1 MPTPP
6 KRIIYFI
13 IVCVLF
19 TLSAYSFIDSYLTFG
34 FLLNDLQRNLGEN
47 VVIFMIFSFFL
58 SLTGF
63 VSVIYSA
70 RLMKGNQR
78 HQNTTLMDD
87 AELDVQK
94 LGWKYYVHLQFCGLI
109 ILLGLFLL
117 IFPIQEEYPIS
128 KFPEGFVVYLLA
140 AVNITLGILLFRD
153 GIQIK
158 RDAELH
164 EKLIK

>member
-34 FLLNDLQRNLGEN
+34 FLLNDLPRNLGEN
-47 VVIFMIFSFFL
+47 VVILMIFSFFL
-58 SLTGF
+58 SFTGF
-63 VSVIYSA
+63 VSVIYTA
-70 RLMKGNQR
+70 RLMRNDQQ
-78 HQNTTLMDD
+78 HQNTTLIDD
-87 AELDVQK
+87 AELRVQT

-128 KFPEGFVVYLLA
+128 KFPEGFGVYFLVAVIIGLGVLL
-140 AVNITLGILLFRD
+140 LRD
-153 GIQIK
+153 GIQLK
-158 RDAELH
+158 REI
-164 EKLIK
+164 EPNK